1 MGCRVLAGCAAL
13 ALALGC
19 GGSSTDGTGSIG
31 IADGGA
37 GDAGVAD
44 GGAGGA
50 YGNLTAIS
58 LSQTD
63 VHIPV
68 GTMTAFAVTGTY
80 SDGTR
85 ADLTQQAQ
93 ATSSNTSVATV
104 AHGQGSQIRDH
115 RCRSGHRDR
124 DRHRRIALAEL
135 RRHGHALTSN
145 RA

>member
-1 MGCRVLAGCAAL
+1 MVCRVLAGCAAL

-19 GGSSTDGTGSIG
+19 GGSSKEGTGSIG
-31 IADGGA
+31 VADSGA
-37 GDAGVAD
+37 PDAGVAD
-44 GGAGGA
+44 AGGP
-50 YGNLTAIS
+50 YGNLTSIS

-93 ATSSNTSVATV
+93 ATSNNTSVATV
-104 AHGQGSQIRDH
+104 AHGQGSQIQITAVGAGTATVTVTVGSLSQNCAVTVTR
-115 RCRSGHRDR
+115 
-124 DRHRRIALAEL
+124 
-135 RRHGHALTSN
+135 
-145 RA
+145 

>member
-1 MGCRVLAGCAAL
+1 LAGCAAL

-19 GGSSTDGTGSIG
+19 GGSSMNGTGSVG
-31 IADGGA
+31 VADGGA
-37 GDAGVAD
+37 GDGGVGVPD
-44 GGAGGA
+44 AGGA

-85 ADLTQQAQ
+85 VDLTQQAQ

-104 AHGQGSQIRDH
+104 AHGQGSQIQISAVGQGTATVTVTVGSLSQNCAVTVTR
-115 RCRSGHRDR
+115 
-124 DRHRRIALAEL
+124 
-135 RRHGHALTSN
+135 
-145 RA
+145 

>member
-19 GGSSTDGTGSIG
+19 GGNSMEGTGSIG
-31 IADGGA
+31 VADAGPTDGGA
-37 GDAGVAD
+37 PDAGAAD
-44 GGAGGA
+44 AGGP
-50 YGNLTAIS
+50 YGNLTSIS

-104 AHGQGSQIRDH
+104 AHGQGSQIQITAVGVGTATVTVTVGSLSQNCAVTVTR
-115 RCRSGHRDR
+115 
-124 DRHRRIALAEL
+124 
-135 RRHGHALTSN
+135 
-145 RA
+145 

>member
-1 MGCRVLAGCAAL
+1 MGCRMLAGCAAL

-19 GGSSTDGTGSIG
+19 GGSSNDGTGFIG
-31 IADGGA
+31 AADAGANDGGSGAA
-37 GDAGVAD
+37 GD
-44 GGAGGA
+44 AGGA

-68 GTMTAFAVTGTY
+68 GTTTAFAVTGTY

-93 ATSSNTSVATV
+93 ATSSNNSVATV
-104 AHGQGSQIRDH
+104 AHGQGSQIQITAVGPGTANVTVTVG
-115 RCRSGHRDR
+115 S
-124 DRHRRIALAEL
+124 
-135 RRHGHALTSN
+135 LTQN
-145 RA
+145 CAVTVTR

>member
-1 MGCRVLAGCAAL
+1 MVRNVLAGCAAL

-19 GGSSTDGTGSIG
+19 GGSSNDGTGSIG
-31 IADGGA
+31 TADGGA
-37 GDAGVAD
+37 VDGGVGAAD
-44 GGAGGA
+44 GGAADAGGP
-50 YGNLTAIS
+50 YGNLTSIS

-93 ATSSNTSVATV
+93 ATSNNTSVATV
-104 AHGQGSQIRDH
+104 AHGQGSQIQITAVGEGTATVTVTVGSLSQNCAVTVTR
-115 RCRSGHRDR
+115 
-124 DRHRRIALAEL
+124 
-135 RRHGHALTSN
+135 
-145 RA
+145 